1 MSRRAKH
8 VCFYSKKCADS
19 LQFLEDLSKLP
30 AKNDF
35 QFICVDP
42 APNRPKLPNWLE
54 ETPTLIIDGE
64 SKPLTREMIFNWLS
78 LQRIMGAPSTG
89 GYGSSNARVN
99 IHTGE
104 VIRDQRDDRFIEP
117 PRPQMESRGPPTY
130 DPNPFGKGQET
141 RMPDNRYAPP
151 AYDPTPPR
159 PQQARTPEMMDTR
172 RGGGGG
178 GPQPPEPM
186 ATRPGPNQIAQ
197 QVAPPPQTEELND
210 YTPEFASGKW
220 SDNYSFLDDQFSI
233 EKGIGGSRIARNFA
247 GLDGAALPQ
256 GGGNQQQYQQPPRQE
271 VMSEKARAL
280 NSAFDNYMKQRD
292 MDMPRPRD
300 RI

>member
-1 MSRRAKH
+1 MP
-8 VCFYSKKCADS
+8 V
-19 LQFLEDLSKLP
+19 
-30 AKNDF
+30 KNDF

-42 APNRPKLPNWLE
+42 SPSRPKLPNWLE

-64 SKPLTREMIFNWLS
+64 TKPLTREMIFNWLS
-78 LQRIMGAPSTG
+78 VQRIMGAPSTG
-89 GYGSSNARVN
+89 GYGTNNARVN

-104 VIRDQRDDRFIEP
+104 VVMDRRDDRFIEP
-117 PRPQMESRGPPTY
+117 PRAQLESRGPPTY
-130 DPNPFGKGQET
+130 DPNPPSAGRGQET
-141 RMPDNRYAPP
+141 RMPDTRYAPP
-151 AYDPTPPR
+151 SYDPTPPR
-159 PQQARTPEMMDTR
+159 PQQARAPEMMDTR
-172 RGGGGG
+172 RGGGHGSG
-178 GPQPPEPM
+178 NNNPPEPM

-233 EKGIGGSRIARNFA
+233 EKGVGGSRIARNFA
-247 GLDGAALPQ
+247 GLDGTPAAGQ
-256 GGGNQQQYQQPPRQE
+256 GSAPQQYQQAPRQE

-280 NSAFDNYMKQRD
+280 NSAYDNYMKQRE